1 MLTDV
6 LYNACLSLQ
15 TPSFVQSNMDMMVTS
30 SDEEEADIENISP
43 FDYKPRMYCSSEL
56 KYPSSTYV
64 YFLFTSHFMYVCQN
78 NQFQTWCLSMVLLI
92 LNTAV

>member
-1 MLTDV
+1 MRTDV

-15 TPSFVQSNMDMMVTS
+15 APSFVQCNMDMMVTS

-56 KYPSSTYV
+56 KDPFRHMCAFYSHHTTCMCVKTINFKLGV
-64 YFLFTSHFMYVCQN
+64 YQWFC
-78 NQFQTWCLSMVLLI
+78 
-92 LNTAV
+92 

>member
-1 MLTDV
+1 MLTEV
-6 LYNACLSLQ
+6 LYDACLSLQ

-56 KYPSSTYV
+56 QYPSHGINM
-64 YFLFTSHFMYVCQN
+64 YFLFTSHNLYVCKN
-78 NQFQTWCLSMVLLI
+78 NQFPTGVYQRFC
-92 LNTAV
+92 

>member
-1 MLTDV
+1 MLTEV

-43 FDYKPRMYCSSEL
+43 FDYKPRMYCSSEIKVPL
-56 KYPSSTYV
+56 ARQKYV
-64 YFLFTSHFMYVCQN
+64 LFIHITQPVC
-78 NQFQTWCLSMVLLI
+78 V
-92 LNTAV
+92 

>member
-1 MLTDV
+1 MLTEV

-43 FDYKPRMYCSSEL
+43 FDYKPRM
-56 KYPSSTYV
+56 
-64 YFLFTSHFMYVCQN
+64 
-78 NQFQTWCLSMVLLI
+78 
-92 LNTAV
+92 

>member
-1 MLTDV
+1 MLTEV

-56 KYPSSTYV
+56 KYPKHKYV
-64 YFLFTSHFMYVCQN
+64 LFIHITQPVC
-78 NQFQTWCLSMVLLI
+78 V
-92 LNTAV
+92 